1 MMAKDR
7 WEHGITSHRG
17 YPMAGNHTMTSM
29 AVRGAAA
36 CMAVALMGG
45 LAAAPVAAQGPSNA
59 ATWVAPDQPAS
70 VPNPVP
76 ATKDAVARGQSLFRA
91 NCEMCH
97 GQHGRGDG
105 MIAASLPVHP
115 ADLTSDAVQAQTDG
129 ALFWKMTEGRGPMP
143 SARATVPEAGR
154 WALIDYI
161 RTLKK

>member
-1 MMAKDR
+1 M
-7 WEHGITSHRG
+7 T
-17 YPMAGNHTMTSM
+17 GNHTMTSM
-29 AVRGAAA
+29 VGRGAAA
-36 CMAVALMGG
+36 FMAVALVAVF
-45 LAAAPVAAQGPSNA
+45 AAAPAAAQGPNSA
-59 ATWVAPDQPAS
+59 AAWVAPAQSAS
-70 VPNPVP
+70 VANPVP

-143 SARATVPEAGR
+143 SARATVPDAGR
-154 WALIDYI
+154 WALVDYI